1 MSVYETII
9 LERADSR
16 KYFVS
21 IVQSRRTISTFLF
34 NHLHVIAK
42 NKKGINCCRNTIMI
56 NGSTEVFVLLYD
68 VKIHVL
74 HLRNERTVG
83 GYENPSSL
91 SH

>member
-1 MSVYETII
+1 MSVYETIV

-42 NKKGINCCRNTIMI
+42 NKNKEGINCWRNTILI
-56 NGSTEVFVLLYD
+56 KGSTGFRVT
-68 VKIHVL
+68 
-74 HLRNERTVG
+74 LRR
-83 GYENPSSL
+83 
-91 SH
+91 